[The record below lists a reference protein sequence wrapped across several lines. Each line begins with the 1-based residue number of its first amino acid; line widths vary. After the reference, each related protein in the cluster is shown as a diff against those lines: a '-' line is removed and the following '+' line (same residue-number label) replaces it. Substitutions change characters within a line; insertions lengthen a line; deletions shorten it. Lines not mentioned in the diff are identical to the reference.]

1 MAYLREKDQ
10 ALLREVLFE
19 ALPDIF
25 HSEEIRTRALA
36 HPKVYNIPYLVEIAL
51 SKYGH
56 YKYVD
61 AAGYDFDDYSDC
73 RTMSIAR
80 VKTLG
85 GSVRYSQSSDVTSKV
100 GALRICL
107 FNPFKPIGEQISF
120 FFVPKS
126 DYNRTISFNW
136 NSELVEEYG
145 SRCDNQVESFEILA
159 KSVA

>member
-1 MAYLREKDQ
+1 MANYLIEKDQ
-10 ALLREVLFE
+10 AFLREVLFE

-25 HSEEIRTRALA
+25 NNESIRTRALA

-51 SKYGH
+51 AKYGN
-56 YKYVD
+56 YNYVD
-61 AAGYDFDDYSDC
+61 EEGYDFDDYSDS
-73 RTMSIAR
+73 RSMSIACVDANGR
-80 VKTLG
+80 D
-85 GSVRYSQSSDVTSKV
+85 RYSTSSDVSKKW

-126 DYNRTISFNW
+126 DYNKSISFNW
-136 NSELVEEYG
+136 NDSKVEEYG
-145 SRCDNQVESFEILA
+145 ERCNNQVESFEILA